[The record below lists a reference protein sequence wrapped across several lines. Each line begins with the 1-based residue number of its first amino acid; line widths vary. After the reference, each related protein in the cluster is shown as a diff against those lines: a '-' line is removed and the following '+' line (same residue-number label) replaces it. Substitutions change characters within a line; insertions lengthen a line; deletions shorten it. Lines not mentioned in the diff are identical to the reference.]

1 MTATTLTNGTDRE
14 AAIARLAKANAVRLA
29 NSRAIMDIR
38 RRPTKDA
45 GLRAAARIVEDGDMD
60 GHAGALPVYR
70 VVFAARYT
78 GERAGRRLLA
88 AADIYVDQPLR
99 RLSQRQRDALADAM
113 EEAAA
118 HTVRRRRG

>member
-1 MTATTLTNGTDRE
+1 MTATTLSNSTERK
-14 AAIARLAKANAVRLA
+14 AAMNRLAKANAVRLA
-29 NSRAIMDIR
+29 NSRTIMDIR
-38 RRPTKDA
+38 RQPTKDA

-60 GHAGALPVYR
+60 GHVGALPVYR
-70 VVFAARYT
+70 LAFAPRYT

-118 HTVRRRRG
+118 YTVRRRRG